1 MRIDHSES
9 EQMRLEIAFDLMM
22 HIEGTVRS
30 IISGKP
36 RTELTED
43 DWHNLI
49 IIMNDYARGFEL
61 TGSKSSP
68 NHERTL
74 SGKIEELD
82 RHIQELGA
90 NIVYLSEV
98 IKVAD
103 RECLF

>member
-1 MRIDHSES
+1 MPT
-9 EQMRLEIAFDLMM
+9 F
-22 HIEGTVRS
+22 
-30 IISGKP
+30 
-36 RTELTED
+36 RTFRYYWFYFYVYVSVFYLR
-43 DWHNLI
+43 
-49 IIMNDYARGFEL
+49 IIMTDYARGFEL
-61 TGSKSSP
+61 TVSKSSP
-68 NHERTL
+68 KNEQTL